1 MPNADNPLLQDYDL
15 PPFSRV
21 QAEHFSPALDQ
32 IIAES
37 RIKVAAII
45 ASQTPFP
52 TWDDLVLAMD
62 EIHTRLEGF
71 GYLLNRLTS
80 TRTGDAW
87 KQAALDCDA
96 RLHEFKVGL
105 EQNTEL
111 FELYERLANS
121 EIAAN
126 FEPARKRVLEKK
138 LRQFRENMPM
148 TTASDLSLLQVRIQ
162 NAEGLFLDQLEMA
175 NKAWDILIDD
185 EALLSGLPVAFKQ
198 HMAHLARKVGR
209 TGWLLSLNEE
219 SHRIVTHYAD
229 NRSLRHQIHEAYSTR
244 ASDQGPHAGQ
254 FDNGIVLRQLLDD
267 RHEYANLMG
276 YTDFAEWA
284 VAAEQAGS
292 AEQVL
297 AFLDNQLQSQQ
308 GTFCV
313 EAEQLKAFA
322 RERGLSEPE
331 PWDYWYL
338 AEKIRQRAAG
348 ISQQALSA
356 WFPLEAVFSKLLVI
370 ASNLFAVNF
379 VERKDV
385 ASWDPDV
392 RLFEVTESGTSIG
405 YIYFDPFKS
414 DDRQGFSYT
423 TTIRDR
429 QITAEGVLRRP
440 IAALHGWLP
449 RGTAANPTL
458 LDHLQLRILVH
469 EFGHCLH
476 QVLSRAAYRDLS
488 AIIRLSRDTA
498 EFAGC
503 LLEKWCF
510 TKEFLIRVSAHH
522 QTGAALPD
530 EMADQFMRLIST
542 QASWETANELRNALL
557 DFELHRTHA
566 DGRSV
571 QQVFQQVSEKIRHL
585 PVIAN
590 ARLANGLDHMVT
602 GYGARAYAYPWSK
615 ALAESVFQRFQ
626 RDGIFKAKTGRALR
640 EHIFGPGDSRPL
652 SESISAFL
660 SATNQREGAND

>member
-37 RIKVAAII
+37 RIKVAEII

-87 KQAALDCDA
+87 KQASLDCDA
-96 RLHEFKVGL
+96 RLQEFKVGL

-111 FELYERLANS
+111 FQLYERLANS

-126 FEPARKRVLEKK
+126 FEPARKRVLEKN
-138 LRQFRENMPM
+138 LRQFRENTPM
-148 TTASDLSLLQVRIQ
+148 TTASDLSLLQGRIR
-162 NAEGLFLDQLEMA
+162 NAEGLFFDQLEMA
-175 NKAWDILIDD
+175 SKAWDILFDN
-185 EALLSGLPVAFKQ
+185 EAQLSGLPAAFKQ

-209 TGWLLSLNEE
+209 TGWLLTLNEE

-229 NRSLRHQIHEAYSTR
+229 NRSLRQQIHEAYSTR
-244 ASDQGPHAGQ
+244 ASDQGPQAGQ

-267 RHEYANLMG
+267 RHEYANLLG
-276 YTDFAEWA
+276 YTDFAQYA
-284 VAAEQAGS
+284 IASEQAES
-292 AEQVL
+292 TAEVL

-308 GTFCV
+308 STFCV
-313 EAEQLKAFA
+313 EAAQLKAFA
-322 RERGLSEPE
+322 RERGLCEPE
-331 PWDYWYL
+331 PWDYRYL

-348 ISQQALSA
+348 ISQEALSA
-356 WFPLEAVFSKLLVI
+356 WFPLEAVFSRLQVI

-392 RLFEVTESGTSIG
+392 RIFEVTESGTSIG
-405 YIYFDPFKS
+405 YIYFDPFES
-414 DDRQGFSYT
+414 DNHEGYPQT

-429 QITAEGVLRRP
+429 QITAEGLLRRP
-440 IAALHGWLP
+440 IAVLHGWLP
-449 RGTAANPTL
+449 RGTAATPTQ

-476 QVLSRAAYRDLS
+476 QVLSQAAYRDLS
-488 AIIRLSRDTA
+488 AINKLSRDTV

-510 TKEFLIRVSAHH
+510 AKEFLIRVSAHH
-522 QTGAALPD
+522 QTGAALSD

-542 QASWETANELRNALL
+542 QASWETAEGLRMALL

-571 QQVFQQVSEKIRHL
+571 QQVFQQVSEKTRHL
-585 PVIAN
+585 PVISN
-590 ARLANGLDHMVT
+590 ARLANGLDYMVT
-602 GYGARAYAYPWSK
+602 GYGATVYAYQWSK
-615 ALAESVFQRFQ
+615 DKAETVFQRFQ
-626 RDGIFKAKTGRALR
+626 RDGLFNATTGRALR

-652 SESISAFL
+652 SESITAFL
-660 SATNQREGAND
+660 SATNQREGTND